1 MAENVIGT
9 DISPPDLRAKIT
21 GRARYAEDFRA
32 DGMVFAKLLLS
43 PMPHARVRSVDTR
56 AAERMEGVLGILR
69 AEDLPIRSE
78 GMREAALTDEPRY
91 EGEPILAVAAV
102 DETTAAAAVEA
113 IRVDL
118 EPLPFVLD
126 PLESLREGGPD
137 AHVDGNVA
145 GRGEVSR
152 LKWPVAV
159 FEEAGT
165 NRRLPMGEAPL
176 EWSVG
181 DIEAGFAEADV
192 VVEETIVHQSV
203 THHPMEP
210 RSCMAYW
217 QNGKLF
223 LHGSTQST
231 ERTRGNVA
239 RMAGVEPDRVVF
251 IGEYCGGGFGSKI
264 AGSPIMAV
272 PAVLSRRVGR
282 PVMLRITRYEENYI
296 GRARAGFQGW
306 AKMGF
311 RADGRITAL
320 DLCLVQDS
328 GPYSGAGDVFTAG
341 TVATAS
347 YQPDNMRFRG
357 VPVLTN
363 TPPRSAQRA
372 PGGAQIVAM
381 LEPLVDKAA
390 RELGVDRLEIRKI
403 NAPGHDGWLGAR
415 QGPFTSAYV
424 REALDLGAELFDW
437 EEKNK
442 LSGRRVGTRVTGVG
456 IGLSPFTAGSTGRDG
471 LLVIRPDGKLH
482 VHQGIGNLGT
492 HSIADTA
499 RPAADVLGLP
509 WDQVVIVWGDTSKHL
524 PYSTIQA
531 GSQTTHAHT
540 RANHAA
546 ATALVGLL
554 QELAAR
560 ELGGSPGGY
569 RVADGR
575 VFRAGNRAAGMSFAE
590 AARRAMALGG
600 KFSGEMVPEDVDD
613 VTRAAVAGLAGEGLI
628 AAARDNYPRAGAV
641 YTWVATF
648 AQIELDVETGEV
660 EIIDL
665 ASAADCGTV
674 MHPRSLAGQTN
685 GGVFQGIGMA
695 KGQRWV
701 FDPKWGIPFTKRF
714 YTARP
719 PGMLDVPLSPRFAAV
734 DRPDP
739 HTPVGAKGI
748 GEPPVGAGEAAYVCA
763 VADAMGGICLC
774 RTPLTADMIL
784 AELEGRPRPYG
795 LLDTHV

>member
-1 MAENVIGT
+1 MAERAIGT
-9 DISPPDLRAKIT
+9 DISPPDLHAKIT
-21 GRARYAEDFRA
+21 GRARYAEDFHA
-32 DGMVFAKLLLS
+32 EGMAFAKLLLS
-43 PMPHARVRSVDTR
+43 PMPHARVRSVDTSR
-56 AAERMEGVLGILR
+56 AEAMEGVLGILR
-69 AEDLPIRSE
+69 ASELPRPEQGTRE
-78 GMREAALTDEPRY
+78 GALSDEPLY
-91 EGEPILAVAAV
+91 EGAPILAVAAV

-126 PLESLREGGPD
+126 PLDSLREGGPN
-137 AHVDGNVA
+137 ARTDGNVP
-145 GRGEVSR
+145 GEDGPTS
-152 LKWPVAV
+152 LKWPDSV
-159 FEEAGT
+159 FDEAGPD
-165 NRRLPMGEAPL
+165 RLPMGEPTA
-176 EWSVG
+176 EWAIG
-181 DIEAGFAEADV
+181 DVDAAFAEADV
-192 VVEETIVHQSV
+192 IVEETIVHQSV

-231 ERTRGNVA
+231 ERTRGPVA
-239 RMAGVEPDRVVF
+239 AMAGIDVEDVVM

-264 AGSPIMAV
+264 AGVPIMAV
-272 PAVLSRRVGR
+272 PAVLSRKIGR

-306 AKMGF
+306 AKIGF
-311 RADGRITAL
+311 RSDGRMTAL
-320 DLCLVQDS
+320 DLYLVQDS
-328 GPYSGAGDVFTAG
+328 GAYGASDFFTAG

-347 YQPDNMRFRG
+347 YQPENMRFRG
-357 VPVLTN
+357 VPVYTN

-381 LEPLVDKAA
+381 LEPVVDKAA
-390 RELGVDRLEIRKI
+390 RELGVDRLEIRKV
-403 NAPGHDGWLGAR
+403 NAPGHDGWLGPN

-424 REALDLGAELFDW
+424 REALDLGGELFDW
-437 EEKNK
+437 EGRRQ
-442 LSGRRVGTRVTGVG
+442 LSGHREGTRVTGVG
-456 IGLSPFTAGSTGRDG
+456 MGLSPFTAGSNGRDG

-499 RPAADVLGLP
+499 RAASDVLDLD
-509 WDQVVIVWGDTSKHL
+509 WDDVVVVWGDTSKHL
-524 PYSTIQA
+524 PFSTVQA

-546 ATALVGLL
+546 GEAMVGLL
-554 QELAAR
+554 QELAAL
-560 ELGGSPGGY
+560 ELGGSATDY

-575 VFRAGNRAAGMSFAE
+575 VFRAGNRAAGLSFAQ
-590 AARRAMALGG
+590 AAERAIARGG
-600 KFSGEMVPEDVDD
+600 KFSGGEIPEDLHD
-613 VTRAAVAGLAGEGLI
+613 VTKGAVAGLAGEGLI
-628 AAARDNYPRAGAV
+628 AAAKDNYGQPGAV
-641 YTWVATF
+641 FTWVATF
-648 AQIELDVETGEV
+648 AQVELDVETGEV
-660 EIIDL
+660 EIVDL
-665 ASAADCGTV
+665 ASATDCGTV
-674 MHPRSLAGQTN
+674 IHPRSLAAQTN

-695 KGQRWV
+695 KSQRWV
-701 FDPKWGIPFTKRF
+701 FDPQWGIPFTKRF

-719 PGMLDVPLSPRFAAV
+719 PGILDVPLSPRFAAV
-734 DRPDP
+734 NEPDP

-748 GEPPVGAGEAAYVCA
+748 GEPPVGAGEAAYACA
-763 VADAMGGICLC
+763 VADAMGGLCLC
-774 RTPLTADMIL
+774 RTPLTSDMIL

>member
-9 DISPPDLRAKIT
+9 DIAPPDLRAKIT
-21 GRARYAEDFRA
+21 GQARYAEDFRA
-32 DGMVFAKLLLS
+32 EGMVFAKLLLS
-43 PMPHARVRSVDTR
+43 PMPHARVRSVDTS

-69 AEDLPIRSE
+69 AEELPIQSE
-78 GMREAALTDEPRY
+78 GMREAALTDEPKY

-137 AHVDGNVA
+137 AHTGGNVA
-145 GRGEVSR
+145 GRGEASS
-152 LKWPVAV
+152 LKWPASV
-159 FEEAGT
+159 FEEAGPD
-165 NRRLPMGEAPL
+165 RLPMGEAPL
-176 EWSVG
+176 EWAVG

-192 VVEETIVHQSV
+192 VVEDTIVHQSV

-231 ERTRGNVA
+231 ERTRGSVA
-239 RMAGVEPDRVVF
+239 RMAGVDVEDVVF

-264 AGSPIMAV
+264 SGSPIMAV
-272 PAVLSRRVGR
+272 PAVLSRKIGR
-282 PVMLRITRYEENYI
+282 PVMLRITRYEESYI

-311 RADGRITAL
+311 RADGRMTAL
-320 DLCLVQDS
+320 DLYLVQDS

-347 YQPDNMRFRG
+347 YQPENMRFRG

-390 RELGVDRLEIRKI
+390 RELDVDRLEIRKL
-403 NAPGHDGWLGAR
+403 NAPDSDGWLGP
-415 QGPFTSAYV
+415 QKGPFTSAFV
-424 REALDLGAELFDW
+424 REALDLGGDLFNW
-437 EEKNK
+437 EEKK
-442 LSGRRVGTRVTGVG
+442 HLSGRREGTKVTGVG

-471 LLVIRPDGKLH
+471 LMVIRPDGKLY

-499 RPAADVLGLP
+499 RPAADVLDLS

-524 PYSTIQA
+524 PFSTVQA

-546 ATALVGLL
+546 ATAMVGLL

-560 ELGGSPGGY
+560 ELGGSPRDF

-575 VFRAGNRAAGMSFAE
+575 VFRAGNRRAGMSFAQ
-590 AARRAMALGG
+590 AARRAMELGG
-600 KFSGEMVPEDVDD
+600 KFSGGEFPEDLNDA
-613 VTRAAVAGLAGEGLI
+613 TKAAVAGLAGEGLI
-628 AAARDNYPRAGAV
+628 AAARDNYARAGAV

-648 AQIELDVETGEV
+648 AQVELDVETGEV

-665 ASAADCGTV
+665 ASATDCGTV
-674 MHPRSLAGQTN
+674 MHPRSLAAQTN

-719 PGMLDVPLSPRFAAV
+719 PGILDLPLSPRFAAV
-734 DRPDP
+734 GQADP

-763 VADAMGGICLC
+763 VADAMGGRCLC

-795 LLDTHV
+795 LLETHV

>member
-1 MAENVIGT
+1 MAEKLIGA
-9 DISPPDLRAKIT
+9 DIAPPDLRAKIT
-21 GRARYAEDFRA
+21 GRARYAEDFHA
-32 DGMVFAKLLLS
+32 EGMVFAKLLLS

-56 AAERMEGVLGILR
+56 AAEAMEGVLGILR
-69 AEDLPIRSE
+69 ASELPRQAE
-78 GMREAALTDEPRY
+78 GVGEAALTDEPLY

-126 PLESLREGGPD
+126 PLESLRQGGPD
-137 AHVDGNVA
+137 ARLDGNV
-145 GRGEVSR
+145 GGEEGAVT
-152 LKWPVAV
+152 LKWPDSV
-159 FEEAGT
+159 FAEAGPD
-165 NRRLPMGEAPL
+165 RLPMGEPAT
-176 EWSVG
+176 EWELG
-181 DIEAGFAEADV
+181 DVDAAFAEAATI
-192 VVEETIVHQSV
+192 VEETIVHQSV

-231 ERTRGNVA
+231 ERTRGAVA
-239 RMAGVEPDRVVF
+239 AMAGVELEDVVM

-272 PAVLSRRVGR
+272 PAVLSRKIGR
-282 PVMLRITRYEENYI
+282 PVMLRITRYEESYI

-311 RADGRITAL
+311 RADGRMTAL
-320 DLCLVQDS
+320 DLYLVQDG
-328 GPYSGAGDVFTAG
+328 GPYGRASDFTTAG
-341 TVATAS
+341 LVATAS
-347 YQPDNMRFRG
+347 YDPETMRFRG
-357 VPVLTN
+357 VPVYTN

-403 NAPGHDGWLGAR
+403 NAPDHTSQLGVER
-415 QGPFTSAYV
+415 YPYTSAFV
-424 REALDLGAELFDW
+424 REALDLGGELFNWD
-437 EEKNK
+437 EKIR
-442 LSGRRVGTRVTGVG
+442 LSGQRNGTRVTGIG
-456 IGLSPFTAGSTGRDG
+456 MGLSPFTAGSSGRDG

-499 RPAADVLGLP
+499 RPAAELLDLS

-524 PYSTIQA
+524 PFSTIQA

-546 ATALVGLL
+546 GMAMVGLL

-560 ELGGSPGGY
+560 ELGGSPTDY
-569 RVADGR
+569 RVSEGR
-575 VFRAGNRAAGMSFAE
+575 VFRAGNRAAGLNFAE
-590 AARRAMALGG
+590 AAERAIAIGG
-600 KFSGEMVPEDVDD
+600 KFSGAEVPEDLND
-613 VTRAAVAGLAGEGLI
+613 VTKAAVAGLAGQGLI
-628 AAARDNYPRAGAV
+628 AAARDSTPQAGAV
-641 YTWVATF
+641 FTWVATF
-648 AQIELDVETGEV
+648 AQVELDVETGEV
-660 EIIDL
+660 EIVEI
-665 ASAADCGTV
+665 ASTTDCGTV
-674 MHPRSLAGQTN
+674 VHPRSLAAQTN

-701 FDPKWGIPFTKRF
+701 FDQKWGIPFTKRF

-719 PGMLDVPLSPRFAAV
+719 PGILDVPLSPKFAAV
-734 DRPDP
+734 NLPDP

-763 VADAMGGICLC
+763 VADAMGGLCLC